1 MNSLFPITRFSA
13 TALDRDFD
21 TFFNSI
27 FGESPNRIVRNSAV
41 STVPRAN
48 ITKTDES
55 YLITVAAPGLSRE
68 DFNINVEN
76 NTLSISS
83 EHADESV
90 SKDSNYTTREFS
102 YGAFTRVWSLPEGV
116 NASAI
121 TARYEAGMLKVD
133 VPMEEKATQ
142 KVVIDVD

>member
-1 MNSLFPITRFSA
+1 MNT
-13 TALDRDFD
+13 LDRDFD
-21 TFFNSI
+21 TFFTTI
-27 FGESPNRIVRNSAV
+27 FGDSPNRLIRNSTV

-55 YLITVAAPGLSRE
+55 YLITLAAPGLSRE

-83 EHADESV
+83 EHADERV
-90 SKDSNYTTREFS
+90 SKDSNYTAREFS
-102 YGAFTRVWSLPEGV
+102 YGAFTRAWSLPEGV
-116 NASAI
+116 NSSAI
-121 TARYEAGMLKVD
+121 TARYEAGLLKVD
-133 VPMEEKATQ
+133 VPTEGKTAQ

>member
-13 TALDRDFD
+13 SALDRDFD

-27 FGESPNRIVRNSAV
+27 FGDSPK
-41 STVPRAN
+41 T
-48 ITKTDES
+48 TKTDES
-55 YLITVAAPGLSRE
+55 YLITLAAPGLSRE

-102 YGAFTRVWSLPEGV
+102 YGAFTRAWSLPEGV
-116 NASAI
+116 NSDAI
-121 TARYEAGMLKVD
+121 TARYEAGLLKVD
-133 VPMEEKATQ
+133 IPTEGKTAH

>member
-1 MNSLFPITRFSA
+1 LG
-13 TALDRDFD
+13 TAQR
-21 TFFNSI
+21 
-27 FGESPNRIVRNSAV
+27 
-41 STVPRAN
+41 RAN

-55 YLITVAAPGLSRE
+55 YLITLAAPGLSRE

-102 YGAFTRVWSLPEGV
+102 YGAFTRAWSLPEGV
-116 NASAI
+116 NSDAI
-121 TARYEAGMLKVD
+121 TARYEAGLLKVD
-133 VPMEEKATQ
+133 IPTEGKTAH

>member
-1 MNSLFPITRFSA
+1 MNSLFPITRFS
-13 TALDRDFD
+13 TNALDRDFD

-27 FGESPNRIVRNSAV
+27 FGDSPNRIVRNSAV

-48 ITKTDES
+48 ITRTDES
-55 YLITVAAPGLSRE
+55 YLITLAAPGLSRE

-76 NTLSISS
+76 NTLSITS

-102 YGAFTRVWSLPEGV
+102 YGAFTRAWSLPEGI
-116 NASAI
+116 NFDAI
-121 TARYEAGMLKVD
+121 TARYESGLLQVD
-133 VPMEEKATQ
+133 VPMEGKATQ